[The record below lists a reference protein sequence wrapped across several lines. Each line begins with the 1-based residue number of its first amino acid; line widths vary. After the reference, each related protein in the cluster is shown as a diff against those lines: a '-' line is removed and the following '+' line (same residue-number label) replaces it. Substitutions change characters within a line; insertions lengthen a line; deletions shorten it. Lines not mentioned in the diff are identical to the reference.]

1 MILAF
6 RRRATMQSS
15 CAFFPISISIS
26 ISISSSKA
34 MQESRTTELLL
45 LWQQPPGRVSK
56 RLQVASAPGGKCNKI
71 KTANSTISQGKRCFH
86 IKRQPYNNILRE
98 SLSEFLSVFLSP
110 PIYAQGS
117 WNTANV
123 PNCPIWV
130 TRTTKSLTLDAKQP
144 TLTALWQK
152 GSSGYGILSVNSQ
165 LQGKKRERVRD
176 KRSCFT
182 CKTKPSPGCPTSIR
196 RHIFWQALANTG
208 WSCCLRAPLRTIQG
222 SRVNWGKCDLA
233 L

>member
-15 CAFFPISISIS
+15 CACFAISISIS

-34 MQESRTTELLL
+34 IRESRTTELLL
-45 LWQQPPGRVSK
+45 SWQQPPGRVSE

-71 KTANSTISQGKRCFH
+71 KTANSTSSQGKRCFH

-98 SLSEFLSVFLSP
+98 CLSEFLSVFLSP
-110 PIYAQGS
+110 PIYAQGN

-152 GSSGYGILSVNSQ
+152 GSSGYGILTVNSQ
-165 LQGKKRERVRD
+165 LQGKKKGNECVTNAAVLPARQNHPLAVRRLSVVTFPAGISKYRVIVLPQ
-176 KRSCFT
+176 ST
-182 CKTKPSPGCPTSIR
+182 SPNVSGQPG
-196 RHIFWQALANTG
+196 QLG
-208 WSCCLRAPLRTIQG
+208 
-222 SRVNWGKCDLA
+222 
-233 L
+233 